1 MENNEAQR
9 AWNDV
14 DNQRALC
21 LLGEHIHR
29 WAENKGF
36 WPENK
41 HDRNF
46 GEMIALI
53 HSELS
58 EALEAHRKGSQPDE
72 HCPDF
77 NNLTIELADT
87 IIRILDL
94 AAGLG
99 LCLPEA
105 IAAKMNYN
113 ETRPHKHGKQY

>member
-1 MENNEAQR
+1 MENNEVKR

-14 DNQRALC
+14 DNQRALW

-36 WPENK
+36 WPECK
-41 HDRNF
+41 TDRNF

-58 EALEAHRKGSQPDE
+58 EALEGHRKGYQPDE

-77 NNLTIELADT
+77 SNVTIELADT